1 MLADLEEGNVSV
13 GVVSAEVGKMLG
25 VLRLSSS
32 EGMSLATS
40 EAARLS
46 EPANREKLKYTGGT
60 YYLSIR
66 SSATF
71 GRLGEPKIPG

>member
-46 EPANREKLKYTGGT
+46 EPANGEKIEVYRRYLLSFDKKQRHFWSAWGT
-60 YYLSIR
+60 
-66 SSATF
+66 
-71 GRLGEPKIPG
+71 